1 MNNTTKTTTTTT
13 TTPMRDAYNAL
24 MTKLRALNDDRKAA
38 KKILVEKLTEAY
50 AEYRKICAETKA
62 ARKVAIDEF
71 NALKAARKNA
81 KKPAKKAAK
90 KATKKASK
98 KAAKKPA
105 KKAAKKAA

>member
-1 MNNTTKTTTTTT
+1 MNETTNTTTTT

-38 KKILVEKLTEAY
+38 KKILVAKLTEAY
-50 AEYRKICAETKA
+50 AEYRKYCAENKA

-81 KKPAKKAAK
+81 KKPAKKA
-90 KATKKASK
+90 T
-98 KAAKKPA
+98 KKPA
-105 KKAAKKAA
+105 KKAAKKVTKKASKKATKKVA

>member
-1 MNNTTKTTTTTT
+1 MSKTTKTTTTTT

-38 KKILVEKLTEAY
+38 KKVLVEKLTEAY
-50 AEYRKICAETKA
+50 AEYRKYCAENKA

-90 KATKKASK
+90 KAAKKVAKKASK
-98 KAAKKPA
+98 KAAE
-105 KKAAKKAA
+105 KAA